1 MINHCYCFRAG
12 GRAAPSGIRRAYLG
26 LRDRLCGAWR
36 RILKRG
42 QGSLPYCHSP
52 GGHKRPA
59 ARNHGLRLAC
69 LRCSPRAGF
78 FPGRTEATKQPNS
91 VCAAGAEHPTVKV
104 FGGVIHRAFLKAIG
118 VESHLATKICCLRTR
133 KDTIA
138 TVADTV
144 ETWKPAFSPRMIT
157 WLLRDSRSEMSRPA
171 NRTTSR

>member
-1 MINHCYCFRAG
+1 MLLFPRRRPCCSRGLRRAG
-12 GRAAPSGIRRAYLG
+12 LSLP
-26 LRDRLCGAWR
+26 DRLCGSLR

-42 QGSLPYCHSP
+42 QGSQAASHSS

-59 ARNHGLRLAC
+59 SRKHGLRLAC

-104 FGGVIHRAFLKAIG
+104 FGGVIHGAFLKAIG
-118 VESHLATKICCLRTR
+118 VENHLATKICCLRTR

-144 ETWKPAFSPRMIT
+144 ETWKPAFSAKLTT
-157 WLLRDSRSEMSRPA
+157 WLLRDSRSEMCRQA